1 MSSAD
6 PERHWSESFSAVA
19 AARAGEPAWLEAA
32 RKTAIARFVELGFPT
47 RRHEEWKY
55 TNPAPIAKVEWTPA
69 AAASVSRAAL
79 GALGLPL
86 AEGPHLVFVNGRLA
100 TKLSSLAGLDPV
112 VTLASHAQLLATDPG
127 ALEPHL
133 ASREPFD
140 DRAFAA
146 LACAFA
152 TDGAFLRIPRDHTTE
167 RPIWLVFL
175 SAPGAEPSASHPRFT
190 VVAEASSRATI
201 FEVHAT
207 IGAGAHLS
215 NSLSEIRAGEN
226 ARVDHVKLQL
236 EGDGAIHLGH
246 SAFHVDRNARLSST
260 LVSLGAS
267 TARHDIVVRLEGPG
281 AECAIDGLYVA
292 TDGQHVDC
300 RTTVDHRQPHGSSRE
315 LFKGVLSGKSRGI
328 FNGRVIV
335 RQGAQ
340 KTDAQQNNENLL
352 FGFGAEVD
360 SQPQLEIEADDV
372 KCSHGSTI
380 GQLDEDAIFY
390 LRSRGI
396 GEEAAKSLLVYA
408 FASDI
413 VGRIKVPEL
422 RRDLEEFLFTRLPKG
437 EVVRQA
443 V

>member
-1 MSSAD
+1 MSFAD
-6 PERHWSESFSAVA
+6 PERHWSESFGAGA

-55 TNPAPIAKVEWTPA
+55 TNPAPIAKVAWKPA
-69 AAASVSRAAL
+69 AAASVPRAAL
-79 GALGLPL
+79 DALGLPL

-100 TKLSSLAGLDPV
+100 AELSSVAGLDPAL
-112 VTLASHAQLLATDPG
+112 TLASYGQMLASEPA
-127 ALEPHL
+127 ALETHL
-133 ASREPFD
+133 ARTEPFD

-146 LACAFA
+146 LARAFA
-152 TDGAFLRIPRDHTTE
+152 TDGAFVRIPRDRSIE

-175 SAPGAEPSASHPRFT
+175 SVPGAEPSASHPRFT
-190 VVAEASSRATI
+190 VVAEESSRATI
-201 FEVHAT
+201 YEVHAT
-207 IGAGAHLS
+207 IGAGAHLC
-215 NSLSEIRAGEN
+215 NLITEIRAGEN
-226 ARVDHVKLQL
+226 AQVDHVKLQL

-246 SAFHVDRNARLSST
+246 GNFHIGRNARVSST

-267 TARHDIVVRLEGPG
+267 TARHDIVALLDGPG

-340 KTDAQQNNENLL
+340 KTDAQQKNENLL
-352 FGFGAEVD
+352 LGLGSEID

-380 GQLDEDAIFY
+380 GQLDEDAVFY

-396 GEEAAKSLLVYA
+396 GEAEAAAMLTRGFAAQITERVASAAFRERIESLVLA
-408 FASDI
+408 RLFA
-413 VGRIKVPEL
+413 REL
-422 RRDLEEFLFTRLPKG
+422 P
-437 EVVRQA
+437 A
-443 V
+443 

>member
-1 MSSAD
+1 MSFAD
-6 PERHWSESFSAVA
+6 PERHWSESFGAGA

-55 TNPAPIAKVEWTPA
+55 TNPAPIAKVAWKPA
-69 AAASVSRAAL
+69 ATASVPRAAL
-79 GALGLPL
+79 DALGLPL

-100 TKLSSLAGLDPV
+100 AELSSVADLDPAL
-112 VTLASHAQLLATDPG
+112 TLASYGQMLASEPA
-127 ALEPHL
+127 ALETHL
-133 ASREPFD
+133 ARAEPFD

-146 LACAFA
+146 LARAFA
-152 TDGAFLRIPRDHTTE
+152 SDGAFVRIPRDHSAL

-175 SAPGAEPSASHPRFT
+175 SVPGAEPSASHPRFT
-190 VVAEASSRATI
+190 VVAEESSRATI
-201 FEVHAT
+201 YEVHAT
-207 IGAGAHLS
+207 IGAGAYLC
-215 NSLSEIRAGEN
+215 NLLTEIRAGEN
-226 ARVDHVKLQL
+226 AQVDHVKLQL

-246 SAFHVDRNARLSST
+246 GNFHIGRNARVSST

-267 TARHDIVVRLEGPG
+267 TARHDIVALLDGPG

-328 FNGRVIV
+328 FNGKVIV

-340 KTDAQQNNENLL
+340 KTDAQQKNENLL
-352 FGFGAEVD
+352 LGLGAEID

-396 GEEAAKSLLVYA
+396 GEAEAAAMLTRGFAAQITERVASAAFRERIESLVLA
-408 FASDI
+408 RLFA
-413 VGRIKVPEL
+413 REL
-422 RRDLEEFLFTRLPKG
+422 P
-437 EVVRQA
+437 A
-443 V
+443 

>member
-1 MSSAD
+1 MSDAS
-6 PERHWSESFSAVA
+6 PERHWSESFGAVA

-55 TNPAPIAKVEWTPA
+55 TNPAPIAKIGWTPA
-69 AAASVSRAAL
+69 AARSVSRAAL
-79 GALGLPL
+79 DALGLPL
-86 AEGPHLVFVNGRLA
+86 AEGPHLVFVNGSLA
-100 TKLSSLAGLDPV
+100 AELSSLAGLDPAL
-112 VTLASHAQLLATDPG
+112 TLASYGQM
-127 ALEPHL
+127 L
-133 ASREPFD
+133 ASEPEAIEAHLVRTEPFD
-140 DRAFAA
+140 DRAFAS
-146 LACAFA
+146 LARAFA
-152 TDGAFLRIPRDHTTE
+152 TDGAFVRIPRDHSAE

-175 SAPGAEPSASHPRFT
+175 SAPGAEPGASHPRFT

-207 IGAGAHLS
+207 IGDGAHLS
-215 NSLSEIRAGEN
+215 NSLTEIRAGEN
-226 ARVDHVKLQL
+226 AHVDHVKLQL

-246 SAFHVDRNARLSST
+246 GAFHADRNARVSST

-267 TARHDIVVRLEGPG
+267 TARHDVVALLDGPG

-292 TDGQHVDC
+292 IDGQHVDC

-315 LFKGVLSGKSRGI
+315 LFKGVLAGKSRGI

-335 RQGAQ
+335 RPGAQ
-340 KTDAQQNNENLL
+340 KTDAQQKNENLL
-352 FGFGAEVD
+352 LGPGAEID

-380 GQLDEDAIFY
+380 GQLDEDAVFY

-396 GEEAAKSLLVYA
+396 GEADAAAMLTRA
-408 FASDI
+408 FAAQITERVASAAFRE
-413 VGRIKVPEL
+413 RIEARVLARLFAREL
-422 RRDLEEFLFTRLPKG
+422 P
-437 EVVRQA
+437 A
-443 V
+443 

>member
-1 MSSAD
+1 MSFAD
-6 PERHWSESFSAVA
+6 PERHWSESFGAGA

-55 TNPAPIAKVEWTPA
+55 TNPAPIAKVAWKPA
-69 AAASVSRAAL
+69 ATASVPRAAL
-79 GALGLPL
+79 DALGLPL

-100 TKLSSLAGLDPV
+100 AELSSVAGLDPAL
-112 VTLASHAQLLATDPG
+112 TLASYGQMLASEPA
-127 ALEPHL
+127 ALETHL
-133 ASREPFD
+133 ARAEPFD

-146 LACAFA
+146 LARAFA
-152 TDGAFLRIPRDHTTE
+152 SDGAFVRIPRDHSAL

-190 VVAEASSRATI
+190 VVAEESSRATI
-201 FEVHAT
+201 YEVHAT
-207 IGAGAHLS
+207 IGAGAHLC
-215 NSLSEIRAGEN
+215 NLLTEIRAGEN
-226 ARVDHVKLQL
+226 AQVDHVKLQL

-246 SAFHVDRNARLSST
+246 GNFHIGRNARVSST

-267 TARHDIVVRLEGPG
+267 TARHDIVALLDGPG

-340 KTDAQQNNENLL
+340 KTDAQQKNENLL
-352 FGFGAEVD
+352 LGLGSEID

-380 GQLDEDAIFY
+380 GQLDEDAVFY

-396 GEEAAKSLLVYA
+396 GEAEAAAMLTRGFAAQITERVASAAFRERIESLVLA
-408 FASDI
+408 RLFA
-413 VGRIKVPEL
+413 REL
-422 RRDLEEFLFTRLPKG
+422 P
-437 EVVRQA
+437 A
-443 V
+443 